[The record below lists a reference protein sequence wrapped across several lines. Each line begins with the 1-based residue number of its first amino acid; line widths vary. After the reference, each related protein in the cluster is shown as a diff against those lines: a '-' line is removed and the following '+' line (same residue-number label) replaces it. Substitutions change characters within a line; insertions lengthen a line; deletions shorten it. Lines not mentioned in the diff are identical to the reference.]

1 MTYHLT
7 VHSDRK
13 VAARAE
19 MDLVPGS
26 SHNLEPDQIQSQR
39 VTTSFRITT
48 ELEILCAFDFH
59 FLRFRDCG
67 RPMFSIILG
76 RSIALPVF
84 ILPSETYRQHPT
96 ILPTW
101 DIGLHLGHLGHR
113 GVPA

>member
-19 MDLVPGS
+19 MDLVPCS
-26 SHNLEPDQIQSQR
+26 SHNLEPDQIQTQG
-39 VTTSFRITT
+39 VTTSFRITA
-48 ELEILCAFDFH
+48 ELKILCAFDFY

-67 RPMFSIILG
+67 RPMLSITLCQ
-76 RSIALPVF
+76 SIALPVF
-84 ILPSETYRQHPT
+84 ILPSETYRQHPRV
-96 ILPTW
+96 LSAF
-101 DIGLHLGHLGHR
+101 DISLDLGHR